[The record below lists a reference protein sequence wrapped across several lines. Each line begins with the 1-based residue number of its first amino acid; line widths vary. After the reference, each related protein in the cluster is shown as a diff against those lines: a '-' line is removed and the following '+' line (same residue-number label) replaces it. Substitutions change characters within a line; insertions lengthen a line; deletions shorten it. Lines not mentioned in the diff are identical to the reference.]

1 MKKRTRFATQKLAR
15 DNMLERCEQ
24 FDIRT
29 TWKKLSEDEHI
40 VALKNKLVEEAQ
52 EVVDAKTIDELV
64 DELADVKEV
73 LDVLITKACIAR
85 EMIEQKQQ
93 EKSKVRGSFQK
104 GIYMEYVDV
113 PQGTDWHEYFS
124 KDPKKYPVIEE
135 DIE

>member
-1 MKKRTRFATQKLAR
+1 
-15 DNMLERCEQ
+15 MLERCEL

-73 LDVLITKACIAR
+73 LDVLIAKAQIAC
-85 EMIEQKQQ
+85 EVIEQKQQ
-93 EKSKVRGSFQK
+93 EKSKIRGSFQK

-113 PQGTDWHEYFS
+113 PHGTDWHEYFS
-124 KDPKKYPVIEE
+124 KDSKKYPVIEE